1 MTSQFFTYNKGKV
14 IQALRYHFIT
24 RKEIK
29 ALMIAVNIFAVFS
42 AVLYFFHKI
51 APFAFLL
58 SSLLWFVMML
68 LFWFLLPTMVY
79 KRADTFKA
87 TLRVILSP
95 DEFTIETDRGSRNSW
110 PWKAFNSTM
119 ESPHF
124 LHVYFDSRSF
134 FIIPKEAFSHEELIE
149 AKKLLAQKIPK

>member
-29 ALMIAVNIFAVFS
+29 ALMIAVNIFAVLS
-42 AVLYFFHKI
+42 AGLYFFHKI

-68 LFWFLLPTMVY
+68 LFWFLLPAMVY

-87 TLRVILSP
+87 TLRVVLSS
-95 DEFTIETDRGSRNSW
+95 DEFIIETDRGGRNSW
-110 PWKAFNSTM
+110 QWKAFNSTM